1 VSKFVGKFRKNSNY
15 SDDYNALKQSKDKI
29 GRKNEHK
36 EVKKMIYRRLNDET
50 LDIPIL
56 EGEEMWSQEAIDS
69 ESLPT

>member
-1 VSKFVGKFRKNSNY
+1 MSKFVGKFRKNSNY